1 MRLEVHASCFG
12 SFQNKMC
19 LLLDLVLPGATCSSQ
34 GGPGTERTES
44 RVFLHFE
51 SWGVSAYSCRWGRRV
66 RLMPLHLWR
75 RTLKKAHKECSPH
88 PNGRIHD
95 CTQELGLCQIK
106 YNQYICEFFVSPQN
120 LKGASKETPLF
131 TSPKTVTLQQTNTRW
146 QCLQHFW
153 TNFYF
158 KRSVLLKLHLWA
170 FDYKSS
176 HSLTKTIIKKIYF
189 NMNCYFGEIKTPAV
203 GLEV

>member
-106 YNQYICEFFVSPQN
+106 YNQYICEFF
-120 LKGASKETPLF
+120 LHKTSKVH
-131 TSPKTVTLQQTNTRW
+131 PKKPPSSL
-146 QCLQHFW
+146 
-153 TNFYF
+153 
-158 KRSVLLKLHLWA
+158 LLKLWRYNRRTLDGSVCNISGLTFILKGQFCWSFTFGHL
-170 FDYKSS
+170 
-176 HSLTKTIIKKIYF
+176 TINQVIHWQK
-189 NMNCYFGEIKTPAV
+189 
-203 GLEV
+203 L